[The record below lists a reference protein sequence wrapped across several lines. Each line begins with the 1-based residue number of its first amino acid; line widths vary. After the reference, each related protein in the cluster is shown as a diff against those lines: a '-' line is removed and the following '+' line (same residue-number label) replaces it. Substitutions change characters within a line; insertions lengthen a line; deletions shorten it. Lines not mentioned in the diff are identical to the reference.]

1 MSRIVTALP
10 FGLNT
15 RAAAKQNG
23 TNSTKQYLERI
34 GQYVPAEI
42 IAGYTTLN
50 AVLLT
55 VTPDMQFWAYL
66 FSFLLCWGLTPF
78 YFHFIA
84 TPSDK
89 PSLRKQMIVSA
100 AAFPIWAYN
109 IDPGKGI
116 FGKLGPHVYQQGL
129 AAAAL
134 VVFSLISGAII
145 PRKK

>member
-10 FGLNT
+10 FGLDT
-15 RAAAKQNG
+15 RAAAKQSGSNPA
-23 TNSTKQYLERI
+23 KQYFERI

-55 VTPDMQFWAYL
+55 VTLDMQFWAYL
-66 FSFLLCWGLTPF
+66 FSFLLCWGLTPV
-78 YFHFIA
+78 YFHLIA
-84 TPSDK
+84 ARSDK
-89 PSLRKQMIVSA
+89 PSLKKQMIVSA
-100 AAFPIWAYN
+100 IAFPIWAYN
-109 IDPGKGI
+109 IDAGKGI

-134 VVFSLISGAII
+134 VAFSLISGCII